1 MADRFDF
8 TAREA
13 ERLRAEQALA
23 QGERHGR
30 VVSDE
35 TGTYIEEDGVFDPF
49 TGNRLSPAEEAAE
62 IEGQS
67 RRRK

>member
-13 ERLRAEQALA
+13 ERLRAESLLA

-30 VVSDE
+30 IVSDD
-35 TGTYIEEDGVFDPF
+35 TGTYVEEDGLFDPF
-49 TGNRLSPAEEAAE
+49 TGDRLSPAQEAELEA
-62 IEGQS
+62 QS